1 MGNSSIANMTG
12 FNKEAKMLEFNNEN
26 DMSNINLLKMSYG
39 TRR

>member
-26 DMSNINLLKMSYG
+26 DIK
-39 TRR
+39 TKKR